1 MFDRLSLFD
10 GLSLHLNIDRGVA
23 VGRGDTSVAQPL
35 ADREYVDTRPQQM
48 YRGAVA
54 HAVGVQALA
63 CERRSRSLSARAMFP
78 QDIANPEPGKDDAI
92 SITKQRIAGKGL
104 AGAFC
109 QECTKNVGSL
119 RPQWANTFLAPFPK

>member
-10 GLSLHLNIDRGVA
+10 GLSVHLNIDRGVA

-63 CERRSRSLSARAMFP
+63 CERGSRSLSARAMFP
-78 QDIANPEPGKDDAI
+78 QDIANTEPREHGAI
-92 SITKQRIAGKGL
+92 AITEQWVTDKRL

-109 QECTKNVGSL
+109 QEFTKHFGGL
-119 RPQWANTFLAPFPK
+119 RP